1 MHWTHWLP
9 LASFLAAIS
18 LPLPSLK
25 AEDAQKKVIVC
36 STTQIADFAR
46 QIVGDRCEVKCILAA
61 GQDPHLHQITQR
73 DKQLVAEAD
82 LLLENGWHL
91 EGKEWMRTMAKSAGK
106 EAALVTCVT
115 GIEPLRLQEEGE
127 GGEPLIVEDPHAWF
141 SPCNAATYVPNIL
154 NGVEQIEP
162 AHQDEFRARAQL
174 YLEQLRTL
182 DLWAKRQFNSIP
194 PNRRVLVTSHDAFNY
209 FCQSY
214 DFTSAAPE
222 GWSTANEV
230 GAGVTADSQRKTI
243 ESIRQHG
250 VKAIFVETSVNK
262 KLIRSIAE
270 EAGVEIGGELYS
282 DSMGAPGTAG
292 ETYIGMMRENVL
304 TIVNALK

>member
-1 MHWTHWLP
+1 M
-9 LASFLAAIS
+9 
-18 LPLPSLK
+18 
-25 AEDAQKKVIVC
+25 
-36 STTQIADFAR
+36 
-46 QIVGDRCEVKCILAA
+46 
-61 GQDPHLHQITQR
+61 
-73 DKQLVAEAD
+73 
-82 LLLENGWHL
+82 
-91 EGKEWMRTMAKSAGK
+91 
-106 EAALVTCVT
+106 
-115 GIEPLRLQEEGE
+115 QEEGE
-127 GGEPLIVEDPHAWF
+127 GGQPLIVEDPHAWF
-141 SPCNAATYVPNIL
+141 SPRNAATYVRNIL
-154 NGVEQIEP
+154 NAVEQIEP
-162 AHQDEFRARAQL
+162 DHQDEFRARAQL

-182 DLWAKRQFNSIP
+182 DLWAKRQFNAIP

-270 EAGVEIGGELYS
+270 EAGVDIGGELYS

-292 ETYIGMMRENVL
+292 ETYIGMMRENIL